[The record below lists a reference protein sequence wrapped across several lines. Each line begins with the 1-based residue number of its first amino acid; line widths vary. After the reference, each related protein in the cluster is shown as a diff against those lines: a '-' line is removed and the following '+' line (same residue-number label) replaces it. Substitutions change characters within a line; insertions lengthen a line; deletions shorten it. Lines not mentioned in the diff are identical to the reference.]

1 MKKAFAMMVLAV
13 AMVANVAAQSVTT
26 PNSKLQLQVK
36 GVEYKNHNAE
46 ITVLISNQSDDE
58 IMLNLV
64 GGQYQTGMAGSI
76 AYDDDGNVYELG
88 NVQVS
93 MANKSFTEQYCGI
106 NLPSKVPVKCHILI
120 KNVNEAATELMK
132 IKLCILCPAL
142 AINNTGVC
150 FEINHVSLK

>member
-1 MKKAFAMMVLAV
+1 MRKAFAMMVLAV

-76 AYDDDGNVYELG
+76 
-88 NVQVS
+88 
-93 MANKSFTEQYCGI
+93 
-106 NLPSKVPVKCHILI
+106 
-120 KNVNEAATELMK
+120 
-132 IKLCILCPAL
+132 
-142 AINNTGVC
+142 NNTGVC
-150 FEINHVSLK
+150 FEISRKPEVSLTV